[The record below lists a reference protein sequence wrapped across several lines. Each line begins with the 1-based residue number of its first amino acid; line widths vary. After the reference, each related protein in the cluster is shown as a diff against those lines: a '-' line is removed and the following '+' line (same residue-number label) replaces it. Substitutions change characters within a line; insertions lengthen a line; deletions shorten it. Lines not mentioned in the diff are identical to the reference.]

1 MLDQILERLT
11 SGHYQASLVEE
22 PQVQVTMI
30 GLPLELLR
38 LPELLVSRD
47 PFGLAAS
54 SSYGHPK
61 MLALPRQVVQG

>member
-1 MLDQILERLT
+1 M
-11 SGHYQASLVEE
+11 EE